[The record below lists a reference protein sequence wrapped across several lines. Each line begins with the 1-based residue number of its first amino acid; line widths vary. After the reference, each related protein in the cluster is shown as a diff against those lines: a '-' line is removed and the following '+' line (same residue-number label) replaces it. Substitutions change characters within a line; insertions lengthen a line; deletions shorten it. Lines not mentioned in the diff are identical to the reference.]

1 VEYEPGEAK
10 EVTLHDGSRI
20 ILKKLEHEY
29 DPHDRSAAM
38 NILEEANDK
47 QELITGLIY
56 ISPTKPN
63 LIDMHDLSP
72 TPLNR
77 LPEHRIRPP
86 RLTMDQIN
94 DLMF

>member
-1 VEYEPGEAK
+1 
-10 EVTLHDGSRI
+10 
-20 ILKKLEHEY
+20 
-29 DPHDRSAAM
+29 M
-38 NILEEANDK
+38 NILEEANEK

-56 ISPTKPN
+56 ISPSKPN
-63 LIDMHDLSP
+63 LIDMHNLSP

-86 RLTMDQIN
+86 RETIQRVN

>member
-1 VEYEPGEAK
+1 M
-10 EVTLHDGSRI
+10 HDGSRI

-38 NILEEANDK
+38 SILEEANEK

-56 ISPTKPN
+56 INPGKPC
-63 LIDMHDLSP
+63 LVDMHNLTD

-77 LPEHRIRPP
+77 LPEHRVRPP
-86 RLTMDQIN
+86 ARPLTG
-94 DLMF
+94 LTT